1 MDGVPDG
8 DDDDEP
14 IAEDEDDSSKKR
26 KVSTLFMSV
35 ICLLALTWFSPASGI
50 ESIIEACL

>member
-35 ICLLALTWFSPASGI
+35 ICLLALT
-50 ESIIEACL
+50 